1 MREVSSRICEGKVEI
16 ELSSVYQR
24 KSGNELL
31 ILAKRTSTMNVQIL
45 EKNEDSMRFIVDG
58 ITASFANTLRRIILS
73 EVPCMAIDDIM
84 IIENDSV
91 LHDEILALRLGL
103 IPLKTD
109 LDSYNLPEECS
120 CQSELGCQLCRAVL
134 ILDVEAKEDRRIVY
148 SKDLV
153 PEDPNVAPVSDKIPI
168 VKLAPG
174 QRIRLEAYAKLG
186 RGKDHAKW
194 QPVSACIYKYMPEIK
209 IDSERCDSCG
219 DCVDI
224 CSKKVLEESEGKIV
238 VANLLECTL
247 CKDCVKVCQKD
258 PPAINVEG
266 NQNSFIFYVESTG
279 VLPVERILNEAFKIY
294 EKKCSDF
301 LDQLSVKLNVPEK
314 KD

>member
-1 MREVSSRICEGKVEI
+1 M
-16 ELSSVYQR
+16 
-24 KSGNELL
+24 
-31 ILAKRTSTMNVQIL
+31 AKRTPVMKVQIL
-45 EKNEDSMRFIVDG
+45 EKNGDSMRFVVDG
-58 ITASFANTLRRIILS
+58 ITASLANTLRRIILT

-120 CQSELGCQLCRAVL
+120 CHSELGCQLCRAVL
-134 ILDVEAKEDRRIVY
+134 VLDVEAKKDGRTVY

-153 PEDPNVAPVSDKIPI
+153 PEDPNIAPVSGEIPI

-186 RGKDHAKW
+186 KGKEHAKW
-194 QPVSACIYKYMPEIK
+194 QPVSACTYRYMPEIELDPK
-209 IDSERCDSCG
+209 RCDACG
-219 DCVDI
+219 DCVNI
-224 CSKKVLEESEGKIV
+224 CPRKVLEKSGDKIV
-238 VANLLECTL
+238 IANLLECVL
-247 CKDCVKVCQKD
+247 CKDCVRICPKN
-258 PPAINVEG
+258 PPAIKVNG
-266 NQNSFIFYVESTG
+266 NQNSFIFYIESTG
-279 VLPVERILNEAFKIY
+279 VLPIERIISEALKIY
-294 EKKCSDF
+294 DKKYSEF
-301 LDQLSVKLNVPEK
+301 LDQLLVKIDVPEK